1 MKYFFISDFKLIS
14 NQWMNIKSTKYSTA
28 TNYQLKHHYKK
39 QWLLIS
45 VKNKSL
51 SAAADRMSACAFIH
65 TNKHLTVRSQCAT
78 GAVN

>member
-1 MKYFFISDFKLIS
+1 MSDFKLIS
-14 NQWMNIKSTKYSTA
+14 NQWMNIIHTKYSTA
-28 TNYQLKHHYKK
+28 TNYYLKHHYKK
-39 QWLLIS
+39 QRLLIS

-65 TNKHLTVRSQCAT
+65 TIKNLTVRSQCAT